1 MKNGELSDLPDRR
14 SIQWRNEE
22 HFNCFF
28 FLQYSKQMPREKRE
42 FHLVGRHDLLS
53 PSSLPIEKCD
63 THTQGMDQV
72 KSLVETHNSR
82 SIPSQST
89 SKLYN
94 IVKKRLPTKEMEGSL
109 FFSSS

>member
-1 MKNGELSDLPDRR
+1 MKNGELSDPPDRR

-28 FLQYSKQMPREKRE
+28 FLQYPKQMPEEKRE

-63 THTQGMDQV
+63 THTGNGSTKVSGRDTIAAPYRPKV
-72 KSLVETHNSR
+72 H
-82 SIPSQST
+82 QSYT
-89 SKLYN
+89 IL
-94 IVKKRLPTKEMEGSL
+94 
-109 FFSSS
+109 